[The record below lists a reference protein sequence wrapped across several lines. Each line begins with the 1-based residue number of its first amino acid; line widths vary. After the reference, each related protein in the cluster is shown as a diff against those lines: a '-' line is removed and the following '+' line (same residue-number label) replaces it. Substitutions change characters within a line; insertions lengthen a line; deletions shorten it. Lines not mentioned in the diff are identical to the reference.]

1 MTFEIEIQE
10 LVEVDSAWVEL
21 MKTAVFTTLTQQK
34 ADPQSQLTIVL
45 SDNEHLQALNAQFR
59 EKDSPTDILSF
70 PTEPMVG
77 MEHYLGD
84 IVISIAYAQKHAD
97 EEGHTLT
104 EELQLLGVHGTLH
117 LLGYDDLEPADK
129 KEMWAAQTA
138 VLNQL
143 GLNLKVAQN

>member
-10 LVEVDSAWVEL
+10 LVEVEHAWVEL

-34 ADPQSQLTIVL
+34 AGPKSQLTIVL
-45 SDNEHLQALNAQFR
+45 SDNAHLQALNAQFR

-77 MEHYLGD
+77 MENYLGD
-84 IVISIAYAQKHAD
+84 IVISVAYAQKHAN
-97 EEGHTLT
+97 EEGHTLS

-117 LLGYDDLEPADK
+117 LLGYDDIESEDK
-129 KEMWAAQTA
+129 KEMWAVQTA

-143 GLNLKVAQN
+143 GLNLKVAQK